1 MKTYYKQ
8 TDENGKI
15 VALLTY
21 DIEPNFTDPLIVEIT
36 AEEYEAIREEW
47 AEIANAD
54 IIILDDDDDEQA
66 IKKKASDLGVDVGN
80 FAEHQLNP
88 LLIDNNHSNDII
100 S

>member
-47 AEIANAD
+47 AEIAKAEAKANAESRKAKKKEIALKAKAYD
-54 IIILDDDDDEQA
+54 IIT
-66 IKKKASDLGVDVGN
+66 G
-80 FAEHQLNP
+80 AE
-88 LLIDNNHSNDII
+88 
-100 S
+100 